1 METSK
6 AQRSRPASAKKARSG
21 SSTSLERDLI
31 PLHVRPLI
39 PPGVPD
45 RHLYLALTIAIS
57 AYEAGR
63 QAGLKESAASPSPY
77 LASIPSGIPAVPA
90 PVPPP
95 PAPVPAGPPQWAVG
109 LAAELGGQFP
119 GRPWL
124 DVLKADKVFGDCIKN
139 GVEPSLRLRDMRL
152 QALLK
157 GVGLA
162 TDSAEEMGVFQDDG
176 E

>member
-6 AQRSRPASAKKARSG
+6 AQKSRPASVKKARSG

-63 QAGLKESAASPSPY
+63 QAGLKEGAASPSPY
-77 LASIPSGIPAVPA
+77 LASIPSGYPTPPA

-95 PAPVPAGPPQWAVG
+95 APAPAGPPQWAVD
-109 LAAELGGQFP
+109 LARDLGVQFP
-119 GRPWL
+119 GRSWL

-139 GVEPSLRLRDMRL
+139 NVEPSLRLRDMRL